1 MCGINGFVLDKSTSV
16 DENISMINKMNSL
29 ITYRGP
35 DSDGIYTDAAV
46 GLGMR
51 RLAIIDLS
59 TGKQPI
65 FNEDGTMVIVFNGEI
80 YNFKELRDDLIM
92 KGHKFTTKSDTE
104 VILHSYEEYGTKC
117 LDKLNGMFAFAIYDI
132 KNREVFIARDR
143 AGEKPLYYHK
153 DHEKF
158 IFASELKSIIKTFD
172 IKKEINKTA
181 LNQYFSLTYIPAPLT
196 MFENIFKLE
205 AGSFILYKDG
215 NLKIERYWNI
225 DSRETEPIQSYDE
238 CKRRLREALFTSVE
252 QKMIS
257 DVPLGAF
264 LSGGI
269 DSSIMV
275 GIMSKLSDRPV
286 ETFTIGFKLKEF
298 DESDRAQIVSQKNKT
313 NHHIHFLDYTHA
325 VSELENILETFDEP
339 FADSS
344 AIPTYFVSKFAGE
357 HVKVVLTGDAGDE
370 LFGGYSK
377 YMVNYYTD
385 MYNRVPGVLRKNLIE
400 PLIYK
405 IPDRSSFSRKVRKVV
420 ESSEMYMYE
429 KRRELMFL
437 GFNGDKI
444 GKLLKTE
451 NINSDSYDIIEKA
464 YNKNLEFD
472 ELTRTLY
479 TDFKIVLEGDML
491 VKVDRMSM
499 LNSIETRV
507 PMLDRSV
514 IELAFRMPSNF
525 KISGRNQK
533 YILKDT
539 FKDLIPQE
547 VLGKSKRGFAV
558 PIGEWFKGPLKDML
572 LGLLSREF
580 IIEQGIFE
588 YEYIESLLE
597 DHFAERVNNAY
608 PLWALFVFQK
618 WYHKYYN

>member
-1 MCGINGFVLDKSTSV
+1 MCGINGFILEKEASA
-16 DENISMINKMNSL
+16 DENINRINKMNSL
-29 ITYRGP
+29 IIYRGP
-35 DSDGIYTDAAV
+35 DSDGIYADAKV

-51 RLAIIDLS
+51 RLAIIDLC

-65 FNEDGTMVIVFNGEI
+65 YNEDGTKAIVFNGEI
-80 YNFKELRDDLIM
+80 YNFKGLRDDLIS
-92 KGHKFTTKSDTE
+92 KGHKFKTKSDTE
-104 VILHSYEEYGTKC
+104 IILHSYEEYGTKC
-117 LDKLNGMFAFAIYDI
+117 LDKLNGMFAFAIYDLES
-132 KNREVFIARDR
+132 REMFIARDR
-143 AGEKPLYYHK
+143 AGEKPLYYYR
-153 DHEKF
+153 DNEKF
-158 IFASELKSIIKTFD
+158 VFASELKSIIKTFD

-196 MFENIFKLE
+196 IFKNIYKLE
-205 AGSFILYKDG
+205 AGSFIIYRED
-215 NLKIERYWNI
+215 NLRIERYWNI
-225 DSRETEPIQSYDE
+225 DSKEVQTINSYDE

-275 GIMSKLSDRPV
+275 GIMSKLSARPV

-313 NHHIHFLDYTHA
+313 NHHVHFLDYTHA
-325 VSELENILETFDEP
+325 VEELENILETFDEP

-344 AIPTYFVSKFAGE
+344 SIPTYFVSKFAGE

-370 LFGGYSK
+370 LFAGYSK

-385 MYNRVPGVLRKNLIE
+385 MYNKVPRVLRKRLIE

-405 IPDRSSFSRKVRKVV
+405 MPDRSSISRKVRKVI
-420 ESSEMYMYE
+420 ESSEKDMFE

-437 GFNGDKI
+437 GFNHNRI
-444 GKLLKTE
+444 GKLLKAGS
-451 NINSDSYDIIEKA
+451 ISSDSYDIIEKS
-464 YNKNLEFD
+464 YNKNVEFD

-507 PMLDRSV
+507 PMLDKNV
-514 IELAFRMPSNF
+514 IELAFSMPSDF
-525 KISGRNQK
+525 KIRGRNQK
-533 YILKDT
+533 FILKDT

-558 PIGEWFKGPLKDML
+558 PIGEWFKGPLKGML
-572 LGLLSREF
+572 LELLSKEF
-580 IIEQGIFE
+580 ILEQGIFE
-588 YEYIESLLE
+588 YEYIECLLE
-597 DHFAERVNNAY
+597 DHFGERVNNAY

-618 WYHKYYN
+618 WYRKYYN

>member
-479 TDFKIVLEGDML
+479 TDFKIVLERDML